1 MNKSIKFFPAKIPS
15 LKLSI
20 TIIFIYL
27 FAILPLV
34 AGIMYF
40 MIKIG
45 YSSNSMRTNL
55 SEGIIIIQICVTTVL
70 TYYLVKKYSDY
81 LFSYKWKANYIQ
93 YLLIGMKWSMPIVV
107 IHIIFLSIPSLRHNL
122 TEEYFSMKILTVKGI
137 SNFSFIIFSIWLIL
151 GALFE
156 ELIFRGIILQKLQ
169 KFINNALCVII
180 TAGLFGLC
188 HFVFSP
194 IKIGYLAGIFIVGLL
209 SGFAFTSTGS
219 CISAIVPHLLNNV
232 ICIGIVWT
240 IR

>member
-1 MNKSIKFFPAKIPS
+1 
-15 LKLSI
+15 
-20 TIIFIYL
+20 
-27 FAILPLV
+27 
-34 AGIMYF
+34 
-40 MIKIG
+40 
-45 YSSNSMRTNL
+45 MRANL
-55 SEGIIIIQICVTTVL
+55 SESII
-70 TYYLVKKYSDY
+70 S
-81 LFSYKWKANYIQ
+81 YIQ

-137 SNFSFIIFSIWLIL
+137 SNFRFIIFSIWLIL

-156 ELIFRGIILQKLQ
+156 ELIFRGIFLQKLQ

-180 TAGLFGLC
+180 TAGLFGLS
-188 HFVFSP
+188 HFIFSP
-194 IKIGYLAGIFIVGLL
+194 IKIGYIASIFIVGLL

-232 ICIGIVWT
+232 ICIVIVWT

>member
-1 MNKSIKFFPAKIPS
+1 
-15 LKLSI
+15 
-20 TIIFIYL
+20 
-27 FAILPLV
+27 
-34 AGIMYF
+34 
-40 MIKIG
+40 
-45 YSSNSMRTNL
+45 MRANL
-55 SEGIIIIQICVTTVL
+55 SESIIIAQICVTAVL
-70 TYYLVKKYSDY
+70 TYHLVKKYSDY
-81 LFSYKWKANYIQ
+81 LFSSKWKASYIQ

-137 SNFSFIIFSIWLIL
+137 SNFRFIIFSIWLIL

-156 ELIFRGIILQKLQ
+156 ELIFRGIFLQKLQ

-180 TAGLFGLC
+180 TAGLFGLS
-188 HFVFSP
+188 HFIFSP
-194 IKIGYLAGIFIVGLL
+194 IKIGYIASIFIVGLL

-232 ICIGIVWT
+232 ICIVIVWT